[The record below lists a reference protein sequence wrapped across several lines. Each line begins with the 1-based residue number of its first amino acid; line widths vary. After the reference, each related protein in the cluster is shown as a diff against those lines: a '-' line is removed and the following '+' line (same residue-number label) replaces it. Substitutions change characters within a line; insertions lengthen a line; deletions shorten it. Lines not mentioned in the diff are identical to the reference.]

1 MTKVTT
7 MEELFLDEIRE
18 LYDAEKQ
25 LIKALPEMA
34 RAAWSEELREA
45 FEEHL
50 EQTANHVKRLEH
62 IFAALGEKAG
72 GRKCA
77 GMTGLIKEGSE
88 MVDATEENAVRDA
101 GLIAA
106 AQKVE
111 HYEISG
117 YGTALTHAEILRN
130 ARAVNLLE
138 ETLIEE
144 RETDER
150 LTALAQGFINE
161 EAAEPNGPAIDTR
174 NSRPKTRAAGS
185 TGRDEE

>member
-1 MTKVTT
+1 
-7 MEELFLDEIRE
+7 MEELFLDEIRD

-25 LIKALPEMA
+25 LIKALPEMG

-45 FEEHL
+45 FEVHL
-50 EQTANHVKRLEH
+50 DQTENQVKRLER
-62 IFAALGEKAG
+62 IFDALGEKAG
-72 GRKCA
+72 GKKCA
-77 GMTGLIKEGSE
+77 AMTGLIREGNE
-88 MVDATEENAVRDA
+88 MVDATEESAVRDA

-117 YGTALTHAEILRN
+117 YGSALTHAEILRN
-130 ARAVNLLE
+130 AKAVSLLE

-150 LTALAQGFINE
+150 LTALAQDFINE
-161 EAAEPNGPAIDTR
+161 EAADPSGRAMDSGNG
-174 NSRPKTRAAGS
+174 RPKTRAAGGS
-185 TGRDEE
+185 SRDDE